1 MESYWLERQEKE
13 YKKKQEFK
21 KEMHLSTD
29 YIDWIEKFTKEN
41 TIFATDSYLYDEDAV
56 SEEEKEN
63 IFLLEA
69 LFEVI
74 TEYADN
80 NYINPEKK
88 DYEIDYYIKHNDIGY
103 QIGMNYGQGVTF
115 HCARLEEPRE
125 ESIEYKKLMSGVK
138 LPSTIQAEYKLEEL
152 KELIER
158 LVEEDVPI
166 EAIHQTADAT
176 IQKIKVNKR
185 SY

>member
-13 YKKKQEFK
+13 YLKKQEFK
-21 KEMHLSTD
+21 KKMHLSTK

-88 DYEIDYYIKHNDIGY
+88 DYEIDYYIKHN
-103 QIGMNYGQGVTF
+103 
-115 HCARLEEPRE
+115 EEPRE
-125 ESIEYKKLMSGVK
+125 ESIEYRKLMSGVK